1 MELIKTIGMSF
12 SFDDLDNTI
21 LTQIEAHFDMHFS
34 SGRNPSGISEQRASG
49 PVLHLTYYT
58 ISSGIRNYSGYAIAR
73 SRGIRRDMFH

>member
-34 SGRNPSGISEQRASG
+34 SGRNPSRDQRAASFWSG
-49 PVLHLTYYT
+49 SALDVLHNILWNPKLQWLRDRK
-58 ISSGIRNYSGYAIAR
+58 ISWHPS
-73 SRGIRRDMFH
+73 